1 MLEGRSNSHSKAPS
15 QLPNLPDS
23 PLNYVRALS
32 PSASTTALRSFEVK
46 AAKLME
52 EVQFSTKMNKVRFR
66 KNILESMQDDMV
78 RAVETIRKLQAEKA
92 RYKEALRDVNRKKD
106 ELFQK
111 ATFYYNDWKN
121 EVEVNNSLKKVISE
135 LEESNNN
142 ITEKNRELESA
153 LSKRKVQVEHMK
165 YDLNKLDKMLRE
177 HKINQDAWE
186 ELVRTNKNLK
196 IEVETLKA
204 ERSNG
209 LNLFSESFK
218 GSPLLHKITK
228 MSEKLLMKIK
238 EYSELNCLFSS
249 KICKASEFRLFV
261 MKQNW
266 EECLY
271 KLLQFVLEII
281 CYQSEQA
288 SRSCTPIQAHKIAI
302 TQTEPMQEYSSYNP
316 TDAKYEKSRD
326 YDRFYSFNSTSDTR
340 NSPSIG
346 LNKYQNHPEDDY
358 TKLASSSDQ
367 LLDTLSVQNDR
378 LARLNHQIYQT
389 MTSSKKLLNLSPV
402 KLEFSDMRDSFDSLK
417 SPYSMS
423 FDRRGEESKS
433 KSETIL
439 EASLHEEEEK
449 TIATQTEEE
458 KPRLSEIPSPK
469 IKSRASLNTSKSAP
483 KIVTKRKPFAKFD
496 EYVSPVLRKRD
507 GWGSVGDI
515 FSAEPKT
522 AKDKEAKEKES
533 KEKEAQGKQGE
544 NSSAPSEANKE

>member
-15 QLPNLPDS
+15 QLPIMPDS
-23 PLNYVRALS
+23 PSNYARALS
-32 PSASTTALRSFEVK
+32 PSASTNALRSFEVK
-46 AAKLME
+46 TAKLME

-78 RAVETIRKLQAEKA
+78 KAVETIRKLQAEKA

-135 LEESNNN
+135 LEESNNK

-177 HKINQDAWE
+177 HKIDQDAWE

-209 LNLFSESFK
+209 LTLFSESFK

-238 EYSELNCLFSS
+238 EYSELHSLFSS

-281 CYQSEQA
+281 CYQSEHA
-288 SRSCTPIQAHKIAI
+288 SRSCTPIQAHKIAM

-326 YDRFYSFNSTSDTR
+326 FDRFYSFNSTSDTR
-340 NSPSIG
+340 NSPSIS
-346 LNKYQNHPEDDY
+346 LTKYRNEPEDDY

-439 EASLHEEEEK
+439 EASLPEEEEK
-449 TIATQTEEE
+449 TIATQTEDE
-458 KPRLSEIPSPK
+458 KPRLSELPSPK
-469 IKSRASLNTSKSAP
+469 IKSRPSLNSSKISP
-483 KIVTKRKPFAKFD
+483 KIVTKRKPFAKFE
-496 EYVSPVLRKRD
+496 EYVTPVLRKAD

-515 FSAEPKT
+515 FGAEPKT

-533 KEKEAQGKQGE
+533 KEKEAHGRQGE